1 MEKVAGMR
9 ASAAPA
15 TARALVPLITSLTTM
30 SLLGTAAL
38 TILPTLAPVVAK
50 TYSIPAVWIGYQFSL
65 VSAFMAVSLLILG
78 KASRRWGPGR
88 VIQTGAMLIGTGL
101 VVVLIPTLYALL
113 VASALMGLGYGLLMP
128 ANSHL
133 MMRFTPR
140 ANLNL
145 VFSIQQTGIPL
156 GAILAAS
163 VAPAI
168 ALAASWQWAVGSLAV
183 LVFAFVALVQTQRR
197 DWDDDRDPAAV
208 LLGNPFA
215 GAAIVVRDARLRNL
229 SISGFCFSGGQFCV
243 ATYTVVALVEDMGYG
258 LVLAGMMLSLSQ
270 VAGIVCRLYC
280 GWYADRSGDSITV
293 LTWLAVVMA
302 VFGVANLG
310 MSEAWP
316 LLLVCVLFAGHGAAT
331 VGWPG
336 TYLAEVGRLCP
347 PGQVSSGTSGSLLF
361 TNAGKTL
368 APLAFA
374 AVQAHTENYSIAFG
388 LIGVLGIV
396 GVLALLA
403 ARRAPQAPGPAT

>member
-15 TARALVPLITSLTTM
+15 TARALAPLITSLTTM

-65 VSAFMAVSLLILG
+65 VSAFMAVSLLFLG

-183 LVFAFVALVQTQRR
+183 LVFAFVALVQAQRR

-215 GAAIVVRDARLRNL
+215 GAAIVLRDARLRNL

-258 LVLAGMMLSLSQ
+258 LVLAGMMLSVSQ

-280 GWYADRSGDSITV
+280 GWHADRTGDSITV

-302 VFGVANLG
+302 VFGIANLG

-396 GVLALLA
+396 GVIALLA